1 VSEPPQESTSE
12 RGEHHNVLSGTVH
25 GSVVQA
31 RDIANLHV
39 HFARPPMPVPR
50 QLPPAPTQFVN
61 REVELGRLDRLM
73 KRSRTAGLAPVAVL
87 TGGHGVG
94 KSATGNY
101 WAHTNSER
109 FADGQLY
116 ADLGEIRHRGG
127 VSTNDLLGGFLR
139 ALGLDDMVIPVD
151 LSERT
156 ALFRSRLAGKRMLVL
171 LDDVEHAAQV
181 KPLIPASADCVVLVT
196 SRSPLEE
203 LVFDGAD
210 VVHVAPLDESSAHAL
225 LVAMIGM
232 ERVTADPAAVTA
244 LARICGGL
252 PVALRVCGA
261 QLAGPRRD
269 KPVSWLAARLADE
282 TRRLSRLS
290 RGPGHSLQAVFDD
303 AYRGLGTEAANLY
316 RALGLHP
323 GPNATTAVGAAAL
336 LWPVEKV
343 SDALD
348 ELLAARLIEADGER
362 FRFHDLLR
370 THARRTV
377 EREEPGVEQEAIL
390 QNIVTFYIAAAQ
402 RMDLAVMPDRLR
414 MAAPP
419 PAATEDQP
427 VFSSTAEALK
437 WFDEERA
444 NLVAVVRVCHEREWD
459 AQAWQLGEAMWIAYN
474 NHKNFDEAHE
484 VYKLAV
490 EAATRAGDRDVE
502 ARMRQQLARGEID
515 LQNYAAAE
523 LELGRAET
531 LADRSSNRLLRAS
544 IIEFV
549 GILQFDRG
557 EHDAA
562 LEAFERARAACE
574 AIGYARGVVIQEYF
588 LGRVLA
594 TMGRPRDAIE
604 HLQRAEALV
613 DRAGDPLTYGR
624 VLIRLGEALSAAGE
638 TSAAT
643 ASLTAAAQIMRRSEV
658 PYYTA
663 LALEG
668 LADVRRRERDVV
680 EEAQHLTAALAI
692 YDALG
697 SPRSQA
703 ISLRLEQLAG

>member
-1 VSEPPQESTSE
+1 LGS
-12 RGEHHNVLSGTVH
+12 GEHHNVLGGTVH

-39 HFARPPMPVPR
+39 HFARTPIPVPR

-61 REVELGRLDRLM
+61 RQVELGHLDRLIEQ
-73 KRSRTAGLAPVAVL
+73 SRTVGSAPVAVL

-94 KSATGNY
+94 KSATGKY
-101 WAHTNSER
+101 WAHINSER

-127 VSTNDLLGGFLR
+127 VSINDLLGGFLR
-139 ALGLDDMVIPVD
+139 ALGLDDVVIPVD
-151 LSERT
+151 LAERT
-156 ALFRSRLAGKRMLVL
+156 ALFRSRLAGKRLLVL

-196 SRSPLEE
+196 SRGQLEE
-203 LVFDGAD
+203 LVFDGAE
-210 VVHVAPLDESSAHAL
+210 VVHVAPLDDNSSHAL
-225 LVAMIGM
+225 LVAMIGI
-232 ERVTADPAAVTA
+232 ERVTTDPAAVTA
-244 LARICGGL
+244 IARICGGL
-252 PVALRVCGA
+252 PVALRICGA

-303 AYRGLGTEAANLY
+303 AYRGLGTEAARLY
-316 RALGLHP
+316 RALGLHR
-323 GPNATTAVGAAAL
+323 GPNATPAVAAASL
-336 LWPVEKV
+336 LWPVEKAL
-343 SDALD
+343 DALD
-348 ELLAARLIEADGER
+348 ELSAARLIEDDGER

-370 THARRTV
+370 THARRTA
-377 EREEPGVEQEAIL
+377 EREESVAEQETIV
-390 QNIVTFYIAAAQ
+390 QNIVAFYVAAAQ
-402 RMDLAVMPDRLR
+402 RMDRAVMPDRLR

-419 PAATEDQP
+419 PPATADQP
-427 VFSSTAEALK
+427 VFSSPAEALT
-437 WFDEERA
+437 WFDDERA
-444 NLVAVVRVCHEREWD
+444 NLVAAVRTSHEREWD
-459 AQAWQLGEAMWIAYN
+459 QQAWQLGEAMWIAYN
-474 NHKNFDEAHE
+474 NHKNFDEARE
-484 VYKLAV
+484 VYTFAV
-490 EAATRAGDRDVE
+490 EASTRAGDRDVE

-523 LELGRAET
+523 LELERAEG
-531 LADRSSNRLLRAS
+531 LAERSSNPLLRAS

-557 EHDAA
+557 EHEVAV
-562 LEAFERARAACE
+562 EAFERARAACE
-574 AIGYARGVVIQEYF
+574 TIGYTRGVVLQEYF

-594 TMGRPRDAIE
+594 AMRRPRDAIE

-613 DRAGDPLTYGR
+613 DGVADPLTHGR
-624 VLIRLGEALSAAGE
+624 VLIRLGEAQSAASE
-638 TSAAT
+638 TSAAA
-643 ASLTAAAQIMRRSEV
+643 ASLTAAAAIMGRNEV
-658 PYYTA
+658 PYYAA

-668 LADVRRRERDVV
+668 LADVRRREGDAVD
-680 EEAQHLTAALAI
+680 EAQHLTAALAI

-703 ISLRLEQLAG
+703 ISVRLEQLAG